1 MHPRYTSLLIY
12 IRDKST
18 VDLSIKRNNI
28 KKAIVY
34 LCIKHK
40 SIHSKSIHHTVQTLI
55 TKERCG
61 V

>member
-1 MHPRYTSLLIY
+1 MHPRYTSLLVY
-12 IRDKST
+12 IKDKST
-18 VDLSIKRNNI
+18 VDLSIKQNNI
-28 KKAIVY
+28 KKQ

-40 SIHSKSIHHTVQTLI
+40 SIHSKSIHHTVQMLI

>member
-1 MHPRYTSLLIY
+1 MHPRYTSLLVY

-34 LCIKHK
+34 KA
-40 SIHSKSIHHTVQTLI
+40 
-55 TKERCG
+55 
-61 V
+61 